1 MTKSAD
7 AFRTISEAAVELDVP
22 QHVLRFW
29 ESKFGQ
35 IRPMKRGG
43 GRRYYRPADI
53 ELLRGVRTLLYEQG
67 YTIKGV
73 QKLFREQGARFV
85 SAAGA
90 PSEDEFQAAPA
101 PADASAV
108 SRRNP
113 PTGGAVERLIAL
125 KARLDAAIKADRARF
140 EGARSRARAGA
151 SRPGGVGSKKAGL
164 GR

>member
-90 PSEDEFQAAPA
+90 PAEGDFQAEPA
-101 PADASAV
+101 PAGATAV
-108 SRRNP
+108 SRRTP
-113 PTGGAVERLIAL
+113 PTSGAIERLIAL
-125 KARLDAAIKADRARF
+125 KARIDAAIKADRARF
-140 EGARSRARAGA
+140 EGARSRARADA
-151 SRPGGVGSKKAGL
+151 SRPGGVEAKKAGL